1 MLSENSLT
9 VKVKSFLKKH
19 PKVFFF
25 LYYTLGVFT
34 GKTAKQAI
42 KDVPPGSLILNLASG
57 IKTIRENVVNVDL
70 FPYPNVQVIA
80 DIHNLPFEDNS
91 ADAVICESSLEHLK
105 NPEKAVKEMR
115 RVLKPGGLLYISAP
129 FIVGFH
135 ASPDDFYRW
144 TLPGLKEFLKDF
156 QEKESGVGWGPTYAL
171 TSVLREWLAIVL
183 SFNINFLYQILSL
196 FFMVVFA
203 PLNLLDF
210 IFSRF
215 GSAKNIAYGFY
226 FIGTKK

>member
-9 VKVKSFLKKH
+9 VKVKSFLRKY
-19 PKVFFF
+19 PKIFFF
-25 LYYTLGVFT
+25 FYYTLGVFI

-42 KDVPPGSLILNLASG
+42 KNVPPGSLILNLASG
-57 IKTIRENVVNVDL
+57 IKTIRKDVVNVDL
-70 FPYPNVQVIA
+70 FPYPNVQVVA
-80 DIHNLPFEDNS
+80 DIHNLPFKDNS

-156 QEKESGVGWGPTYAL
+156 QERESGVGWGPTYAL
-171 TSVLREWLAIVL
+171 TSILREWLAIVL

-203 PLNLLDF
+203 PLNLLDY

-215 GSAKNIAYGFY
+215 KSAKNIAYGFY